1 MEGQDGEDMVL
12 MQGLGRAGQ
21 MAETKTLRNK
31 QTNKPT
37 INGKLERII
46 FDLCT
51 GDRKERER
59 ERTRHENN
67 ANIKAKCIK

>member
-1 MEGQDGEDMVL
+1 
-12 MQGLGRAGQ
+12 
-21 MAETKTLRNK
+21 MAETNTLRNK

-46 FDLCT
+46 IDMCT

-59 ERTRHENN
+59 EVGTRTMR
-67 ANIKAKCIK
+67 I